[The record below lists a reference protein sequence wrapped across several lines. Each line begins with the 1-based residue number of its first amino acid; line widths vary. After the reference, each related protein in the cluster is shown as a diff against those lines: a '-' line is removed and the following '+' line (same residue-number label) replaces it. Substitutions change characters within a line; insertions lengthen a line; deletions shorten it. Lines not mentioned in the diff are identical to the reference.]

1 MDYEM
6 TAPSVEIFSVVRD
19 EEKFIEFF
27 FNFYEKR
34 FSNLTF
40 NLLDMG
46 SIDKTIEIATGLGIK
61 IINGYEEYFNDRTNM
76 EYKNNCWKNS
86 KADFVIIQDLDEL
99 LEVDDNFL
107 INTEFSAI
115 MAEAWDMVGEGQ
127 PIQDI
132 VKAVRLPFY
141 DKCMMFKTN
150 HFYELQFSPGAHSLK
165 WGSNVRNP
173 VFIRRPLYHYNR
185 LSLQY
190 VLEKYKKRKARLSQ
204 ENIDKGWGVQYL
216 LSENEITSEYS
227 NTLSRAIDIF
237 PASATGRGSNFE

>member
-1 MDYEM
+1 M